1 MTPDSRP
8 TRLKPARWLTKM
20 LSVLLEL
27 QRLKRLDRTGW
38 VLRGL
43 PPGAESVAAHS
54 YGVAL
59 TAMLLADEC
68 AARGVRV
75 DVGRVLR
82 IALLHD
88 LQETRTGDMPRTV
101 ADYYG
106 REARRAAERA
116 AFDDIMRGSTRAEDY
131 AELHEDYESRASLE
145 ARLVKAADIVDL
157 LAQALAFEHAGAR
170 GLGEFWEGATER
182 DFQLEGPAREVVREL
197 IAALLAERPVDSRQ

>member
-1 MTPDSRP
+1 
-8 TRLKPARWLTKM
+8 M

-68 AARGVRV
+68 AARGAEV

-106 REARRAAERA
+106 KEARRAAERA
-116 AFDDIMRGSTRAEDY
+116 AFDDIMRGAGAAHAAAY

-145 ARLVKAADIVDL
+145 ARLVKAADVIDL
-157 LAQALAFEHAGAR
+157 LAQALAFERAGSR
-170 GLGEFWEGATER
+170 GLEEFWDGAAGR
-182 DFQLEGPAREVVREL
+182 DFQLEGAAREVVREA
-197 IAALLAERPVDSRQ
+197 IAALVGARAVVSSQ

>member
-1 MTPDSRP
+1 
-8 TRLKPARWLTKM
+8 M

-75 DVGRVLR
+75 DAGRVVR

-106 REARRAAERA
+106 KGARRAAERA
-116 AFDDIMRGSTRAEDY
+116 AFDDIMRGAGAAHAAAY

-145 ARLVKAADIVDL
+145 ARLVKAADVIDL
-157 LAQALAFEHAGAR
+157 LAQALAFERAGSR
-170 GLGEFWEGATER
+170 GLDEFWEGAAER
-182 DFQLEGPAREVVREL
+182 DFQLEDPAREVVRDVV
-197 IAALLAERPVDSRQ
+197 AALMEERKQVVRRQ

>member
-1 MTPDSRP
+1 
-8 TRLKPARWLTKM
+8 M

-54 YGVAL
+54 YGVAAA
-59 TAMLLADEC
+59 AMLLADEC
-68 AARGVRV
+68 AARGVGV
-75 DVGRVLR
+75 DVERVLR
-82 IALLHD
+82 LALLHD

-106 REARRAAERA
+106 KETRRAAERA
-116 AFDDIMRGSTRAEDY
+116 AFDDIMRGAGAARAAAY

-145 ARLVKAADIVDL
+145 ARLVKAADVIDL
-157 LAQALAFEHAGAR
+157 LAQALAFERAGSR
-170 GLGEFWEGATER
+170 GLGEFWEGAAER
-182 DFQLEGPAREVVREL
+182 DFGLEGVSREVVRET
-197 IAALLAERPVDSRQ
+197 IVALLRAREQS

>member
-1 MTPDSRP
+1 
-8 TRLKPARWLTKM
+8 M

-68 AARGVRV
+68 AARGVEGDVGRLLRIALLHDLPGAESVAAHSYGVALTAMLLADECAARGVEV
-75 DVGRVLR
+75 DAGRVLR

-106 REARRAAERA
+106 KEARRAAERA
-116 AFDDIMRGSTRAEDY
+116 AFDDIMRGATNASAY

-145 ARLVKAADIVDL
+145 ARLVKAADVIDL
-157 LAQALAFEHAGAR
+157 LAQALAFKRAGSR
-170 GLGEFWEGATER
+170 GLEEFWE
-182 DFQLEGPAREVVREL
+182 
-197 IAALLAERPVDSRQ
+197 

>member
-1 MTPDSRP
+1 
-8 TRLKPARWLTKM
+8 M

-68 AARGVRV
+68 AARGVGV
-75 DVGRVLR
+75 DVGRVVR

-116 AFDDIMRGSTRAEDY
+116 AFDDIMRGATHAQAY

-145 ARLVKAADIVDL
+145 ARLVKAADVIDL
-157 LAQALAFEHAGAR
+157 LAQALAFERAGSR
-170 GLGEFWEGATER
+170 GLGEFWEGAAGR
-182 DFQLEGPAREVVREL
+182 DFQLEGAAREVVTEA
-197 IAALLAERPVDSRQ
+197 IAALVAERQVVSRQ

>member
-1 MTPDSRP
+1 MF
-8 TRLKPARWLTKM
+8 
-20 LSVLLEL
+20 SVLLEL

-68 AARGVRV
+68 AARGVGL
-75 DVGRVLR
+75 DVGRLLR

-116 AFDDIMRGSTRAEDY
+116 AFDDIMRGSAHAPVY

-145 ARLVKAADIVDL
+145 ARLVKAADVIDL
-157 LAQALAFEHAGAR
+157 LAQALAFERAGAR
-170 GLGEFWEGATER
+170 GLGEFWEGAAER
-182 DFQLEGPAREVVREL
+182 DFGLEGAAREVVTEAV
-197 IAALLAERPVDSRQ
+197 AALLEERKKME

>member
-1 MTPDSRP
+1 
-8 TRLKPARWLTKM
+8 M

-43 PPGAESVAAHS
+43 PPGAESVASHS

-59 TAMLLADEC
+59 TAMMLADE
-68 AARGVRV
+68 ARARGAEV
-75 DVGRVLR
+75 DVERVLR

-106 REARRAAERA
+106 AEARRAAERA
-116 AFDDIMRGSTRAEDY
+116 AFDDIMRGAGDEHAGHY
-131 AELHEDYESRASLE
+131 AALHEDYEGRASLE
-145 ARLVKAADIVDL
+145 ARLVKAADVVDL
-157 LAQALAFEHAGAR
+157 LAQALAFERAGAR
-170 GLGEFWEGATER
+170 GLGEFWEGAEER
-182 DFQLEGPAREVVREL
+182 DFKLEGAAREVVRETV
-197 IAALLAERPVDSRQ
+197 AALVRMRNDER

>member
-1 MTPDSRP
+1 
-8 TRLKPARWLTKM
+8 M

-75 DVGRVLR
+75 DVGRVVR

-116 AFDDIMRGSTRAEDY
+116 AFDDIRSEEHTS
-131 AELHEDYESRASLE
+131 ELQSHSDLVC
-145 ARLVKAADIVDL
+145 RLL
-157 LAQALAFEHAGAR
+157 
-170 GLGEFWEGATER
+170 
-182 DFQLEGPAREVVREL
+182 
-197 IAALLAERPVDSRQ
+197 

>member
-1 MTPDSRP
+1 
-8 TRLKPARWLTKM
+8 M

-68 AARGVRV
+68 AARGVAL

-82 IALLHD
+82 LALLHD

-101 ADYYG
+101 AAYYG
-106 REARRAAERA
+106 PEARRAAERA
-116 AFDDIMRGSTRAEDY
+116 AFDDVMRGAGDGHAARY

-145 ARLVKAADIVDL
+145 ARLVKAADVIDL
-157 LAQALAFEHAGAR
+157 LAQALAFERAGSR
-170 GLGEFWEGATER
+170 GLGEFWEGAEGR
-182 DFQLEGPAREVVREL
+182 DFGLEGAAREVVGEMV
-197 IAALLAERPVDSRQ
+197 AALVAERNRVGSRQ

>member
-1 MTPDSRP
+1 MI
-8 TRLKPARWLTKM
+8 
-20 LSVLLEL
+20 SVLLEL

-43 PPGAESVAAHS
+43 PPGAESVASHS

-68 AARGVRV
+68 AARGADV
-75 DVGRVLR
+75 DAERVLR
-82 IALLHD
+82 LALLHD

-116 AFDDIMRGSTRAEDY
+116 AFDDIMRGSTNASAY

-145 ARLVKAADIVDL
+145 ARLVKAADVIDL
-157 LAQALAFEHAGAR
+157 LAQALAFERAGSR
-170 GLGEFWEGATER
+170 GLEEFWEGAAER
-182 DFQLEGPAREVVREL
+182 DFKLEGAARGVVAETLAALAREHRD
-197 IAALLAERPVDSRQ
+197 IGR

>member
-1 MTPDSRP
+1 
-8 TRLKPARWLTKM
+8 M

-59 TAMLLADEC
+59 SAMLLADEC
-68 AARGVRV
+68 AARGVEL

-82 IALLHD
+82 LALLHD

-106 REARRAAERA
+106 AGVRRAAERA
-116 AFDDIMRGSTRAEDY
+116 AFDDIVRGAGEPHAARYS
-131 AELHEDYESRASLE
+131 ELHEDYEARASVE
-145 ARLVKAADIVDL
+145 ARLVKAADVIDL
-157 LAQALAFEHAGAR
+157 LAQALYFERAGAR
-170 GLGEFWEGATER
+170 GLSEFWEGAEAR
-182 DFQLEGPAREVVREL
+182 DFGLEGAAREVVREAV
-197 IAALLAERPVDSRQ
+197 AALVRARGER

>member
-1 MTPDSRP
+1 
-8 TRLKPARWLTKM
+8 M

-54 YGVAL
+54 YGVAAA
-59 TAMLLADEC
+59 AMLLADEC
-68 AARGVRV
+68 AARGVGV
-75 DVGRVLR
+75 DVERVLR
-82 IALLHD
+82 LALLHD

-106 REARRAAERA
+106 KDVRRAAERA
-116 AFDDIMRGSTRAEDY
+116 AFDDIMRGAGATRAAAY

-145 ARLVKAADIVDL
+145 ARLVKAADVIDL
-157 LAQALAFEHAGAR
+157 LAQALAFERAGAR
-170 GLGEFWEGATER
+170 GLGEFWEGAAER
-182 DFQLEGPAREVVREL
+182 DFGLEGASREVVRETM
-197 IAALLAERPVDSRQ
+197 AALLCAREQL

>member
-1 MTPDSRP
+1 
-8 TRLKPARWLTKM
+8 M

-68 AARGVRV
+68 AARGVAV
-75 DVGRVLR
+75 DAGRVLR

-88 LQETRTGDMPRTV
+88 LQETRTGDMPRTD
-101 ADYYG
+101 A
-106 REARRAAERA
+106 
-116 AFDDIMRGSTRAEDY
+116 
-131 AELHEDYESRASLE
+131 DYESRASLE
-145 ARLVKAADIVDL
+145 ARIVKAADVIDL
-157 LAQALAFEHAGAR
+157 LAQALAFERAGSR
-170 GLGEFWEGATER
+170 GLEEFWDGAAER
-182 DFQLEGPAREVVREL
+182 DFRLEGAAREVVREVV
-197 IAALLAERPVDSRQ
+197 A

>member
-1 MTPDSRP
+1 
-8 TRLKPARWLTKM
+8 M

-68 AARGVRV
+68 AARGVGV
-75 DVGRVLR
+75 DVGRLLR

-116 AFDDIMRGSTRAEDY
+116 AFDDIMRGATAAHAY

-145 ARLVKAADIVDL
+145 ARLVKAADVIDL
-157 LAQALAFEHAGAR
+157 LAQALAFERAGSR
-170 GLGEFWEGATER
+170 GLAEFWEGAAER
-182 DFQLEGPAREVVREL
+182 DFQLEGAAREVVGEA
-197 IAALLAERPVDSRQ
+197 IAALVAEREVARRQ

>member
-1 MTPDSRP
+1 
-8 TRLKPARWLTKM
+8 M

-68 AARGVRV
+68 AARGVGV
-75 DVGRVLR
+75 DAGRVVR

-106 REARRAAERA
+106 KDVRRAAERA
-116 AFDDIMRGSTRAEDY
+116 AFDDIMRGAGAGHAAAY
-131 AELHEDYESRASLE
+131 AELHEDYEARASLE
-145 ARLVKAADIVDL
+145 ARLVKAADVVDL
-157 LAQALAFEHAGAR
+157 LAQALAFERAGAR
-170 GLGEFWEGATER
+170 GLGEFWEGAAER
-182 DFQLEGPAREVVREL
+182 DFGLQGAAREVVREV
-197 IAALLAERPVDSRQ
+197 IDALVRERDVVAGSR

>member
-1 MTPDSRP
+1 
-8 TRLKPARWLTKM
+8 M

-54 YGVAL
+54 YGMAL

-68 AARGVRV
+68 AARGVEV
-75 DVGRVLR
+75 DAGRLLR

-116 AFDDIMRGSTRAEDY
+116 AFDDIMRGAGAAHAERY

-145 ARLVKAADIVDL
+145 ARLVKAADVIDL
-157 LAQALAFEHAGAR
+157 LAQALAFERAGSR
-170 GLGEFWEGATER
+170 GLDEFWDGAAER
-182 DFQLEGPAREVVREL
+182 DFQLEGAAREVVRET
-197 IAALLAERPVDSRQ
+197 IAALIRARESRQ